1 LSGPAGVVAEA
12 VVEDGRVVLA
22 RGAEIDVPWWS
33 FSKTVLAAAALVL
46 VRDGHLALDEPL
58 AEQNYTLRQLLQH
71 RAGLTD
77 YGGLATYH
85 DAVACRADAWP
96 VSELLARTDADE
108 LIYRPGEGWAYSN
121 IGYLLVRRLI
131 EATTSEDLASAL
143 TRLVLQPLGIEGVR
157 LAERREHLATVAMG
171 EVHDYD
177 PRWVY
182 HGLLVGPLPS
192 AALLLD
198 RLMTGDLLPPD
209 LLSAMRQAH
218 SVGGPLAGRPWRS
231 PAYGLGL
238 MIGGVDVDADNG
250 SGSGI
255 TIAGHTGGGPG
266 SGIAVYHRTHARP
279 RTAASFSPGDDQG
292 EVERRCVLSLDV
304 PPAKKDGT

>member
-1 LSGPAGVVAEA
+1 MSRPAEVVVEA
-12 VVEDGRVVLA
+12 IVEDGRVVLI
-22 RGAEIDVPWWS
+22 RGDDIDVPWWS
-33 FSKTVLAAAALVL
+33 FTKTVIAVAALAL
-46 VRDGHLALDEPL
+46 VRDGRLALDEPL
-58 AEQNYTLRQLLQH
+58 DEQNYTLRQLLQH

-96 VSELLARTDADE
+96 VSELLARADADQ

-121 IGYLLVRRLI
+121 IGYLMVRRLI
-131 EATTSEDLASAL
+131 EATTAEDLASAL
-143 TRLVLQPLGIEGVR
+143 ARLVLRPLGIEGVR
-157 LAERREHLATVAMG
+157 LAERREHLSGVAMG

-182 HGLLVGPLPS
+182 HGLLVGPLRS

-198 RLMTGDLLPPD
+198 RLMTGALLPPE
-209 LLSAMRQAH
+209 LLSAMHRAH
-218 SVGGPLAGRPWRS
+218 SVGGPLTGRPWRS

-238 MIGGVDVDADNG
+238 MIGGVDG
-250 SGSGI
+250 GL

-266 SGIAVYHRTHARP
+266 SGIAVYHRTDPRP
-279 RTAASFSPGDDQG
+279 RTAASFSPGDDPG
-292 EVERRCVLSLDV
+292 EVERRCVLSLDA
-304 PPAKKDGT
+304 PPAKEEA

>member
-1 LSGPAGVVAEA
+1 V
-12 VVEDGRVVLA
+12 
-22 RGAEIDVPWWS
+22 I
-33 FSKTVLAAAALVL
+33 AAAALGL
-46 VRDGHLALDEPL
+46 VRDGHLALDTPFAGEP
-58 AEQNYTLRQLLQH
+58 YTLRQLLQH

-77 YGGLATYH
+77 YGGLAAYH

-108 LIYRPGEGWAYSN
+108 PIYRPGEGWAYSN

-131 EATTSEDLASAL
+131 EATTGEDLGSSLA
-143 TRLVLQPLGIEGVR
+143 RLVLRPLGIGSAH
-157 LAERREHLATVAMG
+157 LAERREHLATVEMG
-171 EVHDYD
+171 GICDYD

-182 HGLLVGPLPS
+182 HGLLVGPLND

-198 RLMTGDLLPPD
+198 RLMTGGLLPPD
-209 LLSAMRQAH
+209 LLAAMLERH
-218 SVGGPLAGRPWRS
+218 PVGGPIAGRPWQS

-238 MIGGVDVDADNG
+238 MIGDVDG
-250 SGSGI
+250 GM

-266 SGIAVYHRTHARP
+266 SVIAVYHRIGAQPH
-279 RTAASFSPGDDQG
+279 TAAAFSPGDDQG
-292 EVERRCVLSLDV
+292 EVERRCVLSLAA

>member
-1 LSGPAGVVAEA
+1 MSAPAEV
-12 VVEDGRVVLA
+12 VVEDGRVILA
-22 RGAEIDVPWWS
+22 RGVEIDVPWWS
-33 FSKTVLAAAALVL
+33 FTKTVIAAAALVL
-46 VRDGHLALDEPL
+46 VRDGRLELDEPL
-58 AEQNYTLRQLLQH
+58 DEQNYTLRQLLQH

-77 YGGLATYH
+77 YGGLPTYH

-96 VSELLARTDADE
+96 VSELLARTEADQP
-108 LIYRPGEGWAYSN
+108 IYRPGEGWAYSN

-131 EATTSEDLASAL
+131 EATTAEDLARAL
-143 TRLVLQPLGIEGVR
+143 ARLILRPLCIEGVR

-198 RLMTGDLLPPD
+198 RLMTGGLLPPE
-209 LLSAMRQAH
+209 LLAAMRQAH

-238 MIGGVDVDADNG
+238 MIGGVDGGMTV
-250 SGSGI
+250 
-255 TIAGHTGGGPG
+255 AGHTGSGPG
-266 SGIAVYHRTHARP
+266 SVIAVHHRCEALP
-279 RTAASFSPGDDQG
+279 RTAATFSPGDDQG
-292 EVERRCVLSLDV
+292 EVERRCVLSLAA
-304 PPAKKDGT
+304 PPAKEDT